1 MANDPNRLAGTAS
14 VTIDGQSF
22 TIVGEGTYRLSSAH
36 RETLK
41 GQTGVEGYSEMPMEG
56 KISWKGRDGY
66 NVDIAALNAA
76 TNATIVLSPANGKSI
91 IGRNMWRTG
100 DPIEIN
106 TEDGS
111 LSIEFDGPDV
121 IAA

>member
-1 MANDPNRLAGTAS
+1 MTNDPNRLAGTAS
-14 VTIDGQSF
+14 VTIDGQSY
-22 TIVGEGTYRLSSAH
+22 TIVGDGTYRLSSVH

-41 GQTGVEGYSEMPMEG
+41 GQSGVEGYSEMAEEG

-76 TNATIVLSPANGKSI
+76 TNATVVLSPANGKSI

-111 LSIEFDGPDV
+111 FTIEFDGPDV